1 MDQKYRVKGQGS
13 RGQGE
18 HCKNAVG
25 DYVEVPVRVRYADT
39 DRMGIV
45 YYGTYPQYFEIGRSE
60 FMRENGFTYRRFEEM
75 GYHLVVTGIDIK
87 YYNAA
92 TYDDLLSVRTSISD
106 VKSRG
111 LTFHY
116 EIFKDGVIIV
126 EGHTKHICVD
136 GGRKPVRIPSDVLEI
151 FKNVS
156 SA

>member
-1 MDQKYRVKGQGS
+1 MDQKGRVRGPGS
-13 RGQGE
+13 GVQSRDNNDRAGG
-18 HCKNAVG
+18 
-25 DYVEVPVRVRYADT
+25 YVDVPVRVRYADT

-60 FMRENGFTYRRFEEM
+60 FMRDKGFTYRQFEEM

-92 TYDDLLSVRTSISD
+92 TYDDLLHVRTSISD